1 MSYNTE
7 EIRHAYKSKYNLNCE
22 NQIIILIITDG
33 EKRYYRAVK
42 SLPALLR
49 VITSKHEDNFYFLNY
64 FHSYSTKHKL
74 KKHYNVCR
82 HHDFRYVEISKKDKK
97 LLKYNH
103 GDKSMKVP
111 FSIYADLEYLV

>member
-111 FSIYADLEYLV
+111 FIIYADLEYLV